1 MGPPFAFQ
9 SESQDPAPEAVIE
22 VDDRLRA
29 DEALRRVRRGEVLW
43 HRGTW
48 LNARQLLAAMAR
60 RLPEPPPAAS
70 VLEAFRQE
78 RRARQLE
85 HETLSRVLAG
95 LDGSWRIAMA
105 RAPDLFTA
113 CHQAWGPPKAELT
126 LAPLK
131 TLLGL
136 QGAWEWQRKGL
147 EVPLLEGRLHP
158 AFGVY
163 TPTRTDYVELFA
175 NVGGVR
181 GATVFDVGT
190 GTGVL
195 SFILLQRGAARV
207 VATDVEPRAVAC
219 ATDNAARLGLTSR
232 FSVTERPLFPEGRA
246 DLVVCNPPWVP
257 EPPKNRFD
265 VAVFDEGSACLLGFL
280 EGLGAHLTPSGR
292 GLLVISD
299 LAVHLGL
306 RPADGLERAITGAGL
321 TVSRRWSTRPAHGRA
336 NDRSDALHA
345 ARSREVT
352 TLYELVPVRAAKRA
366 Q

>member
-1 MGPPFAFQ
+1 MVPPFAFQ
-9 SESQDPAPEAVIE
+9 SESGEAPPSAVIE
-22 VDDRLRA
+22 VDDRLTA
-29 DEALRRVRRGEVLW
+29 EDALRRVRRGEWLW

-48 LNARQLLAAMAR
+48 HNARQLLAAMGR
-60 RLPEPPPAAS
+60 RLKRPAPAATA
-70 VLEAFRQE
+70 LEAFRQE

-85 HETLSRVLAG
+85 HETLSRILVG
-95 LDGSWRIAMA
+95 LDA
-105 RAPDLFTA
+105 RWGLLLQKAPGLAEA
-113 CHQAWGPPKAELT
+113 CQAAWGSPSGQLT
-126 LAPLK
+126 LTPLK

-136 QGAWEWQRKGL
+136 QGAWEWHRKGL
-147 EVPLLEGRLHP
+147 EVPLLRGRLHP

-175 NVGGVR
+175 HVAGVR

-195 SFILLQRGAARV
+195 SFVLLQRGAARV

-219 ATDNAARLGLTSR
+219 ARDNAARLGLSNR
-232 FSVTERPLFPEGRA
+232 VLVEERSLFPPGRA

-265 VAVFDEGSACLLGFL
+265 VAVFDEGSAFVLGFL
-280 EGLGAHLTPSGR
+280 SGLAEHLTPAGR

-306 RPADGLERAITGAGL
+306 RPAGWLEVAVAEAGL
-321 TVSRRWSTRPAHGRA
+321 AVSRRWSTTPSHARA
-336 NDRSDALHA
+336 RDRSDPLHA

-352 TLYELVPVRAAKRA
+352 TLYELVVAAP
-366 Q
+366 